1 MPAPAPAP
9 AEPAGGD
16 GDDDASLL
24 AAAQRGDADAFGLLV
39 MRHQSTVRRQLRHLV
54 RGSDAVADELAQDA
68 FVLAWRRIGEFRG
81 EARLSTWLHRI
92 AYRRFLMHRRSEA
105 VRIETTDEGPPD
117 GATGGAADTGA
128 TGVEVAIARR
138 LDVER
143 ALAGLP
149 EAQRLAL
156 FHCFQLDL
164 SHEEAAGVLGMPVG
178 TLKSHVA
185 RGKARL
191 REALAAWAPARLEP
205 P

>member
-1 MPAPAPAP
+1 MPAPAP
-9 AEPAGGD
+9 AEPAGGN
-16 GDDDASLL
+16 GDDASLL
-24 AAAQRGDADAFGLLV
+24 AAARHDDAVAFGALV
-39 MRHQSTVRRQLRHLV
+39 RRHQSTVRRQLRHLV
-54 RGSDAVADELAQDA
+54 RGNDGVADELAQDT

-81 EARLSTWLHRI
+81 ESRLSTWLHRI
-92 AYRRFLMHRRSEA
+92 AYRRFLMHLRSETA
-105 VRIETTDEGPPD
+105 RVETTGAGDLGDSELQGAGTGPSE
-117 GATGGAADTGA
+117 
-128 TGVEVAIARR
+128 VEVEVARR

-143 ALAGLP
+143 ALGNLP

-191 REALAAWAPARLEP
+191 REALAAWAPARPEQP
-205 P
+205 

>member
-1 MPAPAPAP
+1 MPSPAR
-9 AEPAGGD
+9 AEPTSADG
-16 GDDDASLL
+16 GDDDPSLL
-24 AAAQRGDADAFGLLV
+24 AAAQRGDANAFGQLV

-54 RGSDAVADELAQDA
+54 RGSDAVADELAQDT

-81 EARLSTWLHRI
+81 EARLSTWLHRV
-92 AYRRFLMHRRSEA
+92 AYRRYLMHRRSEA
-105 VRIETTDEGPPD
+105 GRIETTDESR
-117 GATGGAADTGA
+117 AGGAADTGA
-128 TGVEVAIARR
+128 TGIDIDVARR

-164 SHEEAAGVLGMPVG
+164 SHEEAADVLGMPVG

-191 REALAAWAPARLEP
+191 REALAAWAPARTERP
-205 P
+205 

>member
-1 MPAPAPAP
+1 MPAPAP
-9 AEPAGGD
+9 AEPAGGS

-24 AAAQRGDADAFGLLV
+24 AAARHGDAVAFGALV
-39 MRHQSTVRRQLRHLV
+39 RSHQSNVRRQVRHLMH
-54 RGSDAVADELAQDA
+54 GNDGVADELAQDS

-81 EARLSTWLHRI
+81 EARLATWLHRI
-92 AYRRFLMHRRSEA
+92 AYRRFLMHLRSDA
-105 VRIETTDEGPPD
+105 ARIETTGAIDLGDAQPQGAGTGPSD
-117 GATGGAADTGA
+117 VD
-128 TGVEVAIARR
+128 VQVARR

-143 ALAGLP
+143 ALGRLP

-164 SHEEAAGVLGMPVG
+164 SHEEAADVLGMPVG

-191 REALAAWAPARLEP
+191 REALAAWAPSRLEQP
-205 P
+205 

>member
-1 MPAPAPAP
+1 MPAPAR
-9 AEPAGGD
+9 AEPAGGRGD
-16 GDDDASLL
+16 DDDASPL
-24 AAAQRGDADAFGLLV
+24 AAAQRGDPNTFGALV
-39 MRHQSTVRRQLRHLV
+39 MRHQSSVRRQLRHLV
-54 RGSDAVADELAQDA
+54 RGSDAVADELAQDT

-92 AYRRFLMHRRSEA
+92 AYRRFLMHRRREA
-105 VRIETTDEGPPD
+105 VRIETTGEVPADE
-117 GATGGAADTGA
+117 AASGAAGTGA
-128 TGVEVAIARR
+128 TGIDVDVARR

-164 SHEEAAGVLGMPVG
+164 SHEEAAGVLGIPVG

-191 REALAAWAPARLEP
+191 REALAAWAPARTEP